1 MTCKT
6 VLICPYC
13 GEDTKRVWP
22 GVLACEWCY
31 VWWAEAEPEAEAEAE
46 AEAIRY
52 FTDDDYAALDEEDEG
67 NEFW

>member
-31 VWWAEAEPEAEAEAE
+31 VWWAETGAGAEAEAE
-46 AEAIRY
+46 ADECE
-52 FTDDDYAALDEEDEG
+52 AALFWL
-67 NEFW
+67 NERDR